1 MNDQDEMFERAT
13 ETPASLGCPALGP
26 KQLPGGFDGTEPG
39 KVREEART
47 KIKACNDRSRARLQ
61 EVLSIAEKVLFKT
74 VHSDGYK
81 PGQYGQDYRDL
92 GKAICEIRKIIRDS
106 VTDVDP
112 DYEMLA
118 LQFARNSFDFSK
130 FQEAMV
136 AVASMKETDFPG
148 YYYTPG
154 WLCELAKKLEGN
166 DKPIDPTAPE
176 IKRGKDAKQEAFNRR
191 TWSFCDGLFPIIHI
205 DTQEGFMARCKINGR
220 LFKESVTQEDGA
232 DGPVWTGYIYDK
244 GACVCMVGS
253 MGKGKTA
260 TKLMTHAAFMAYVKQ
275 LSGGGAKYHNRKGF
289 LRQHA
294 ARVRAAAKQQAHDN
308 KEGK

>member
-13 ETPASLGCPALGP
+13 ETPAFLGCPAHMP
-26 KQLPGGFDGTEPG
+26 SGFDGTE
-39 KVREEART
+39 A
-47 KIKACNDRSRARLQ
+47 
-61 EVLSIAEKVLFKT
+61 
-74 VHSDGYK
+74 
-81 PGQYGQDYRDL
+81 
-92 GKAICEIRKIIRDS
+92 
-106 VTDVDP
+106 
-112 DYEMLA
+112 
-118 LQFARNSFDFSK
+118 
-130 FQEAMV
+130 
-136 AVASMKETDFPG
+136 
-148 YYYTPG
+148 
-154 WLCELAKKLEGN
+154 GN
-166 DKPIDPTAPE
+166 TNLTDPTNKTNPSNPLNPSNPCLKSE
-176 IKRGKDAKQEAFNRR
+176 QQQDKFNRR

-244 GACVCMVGS
+244 GACVCMIGS

-294 ARVRAAAKQQAHDN
+294 ARAAAAKQQAHN
-308 KEGK
+308 SKEGK